1 MKWLLCIRPDSWV
14 HTLIPAPSLGSIGI
28 LAAMVWSAGSVWAQT
43 PVLNELM
50 ASNALAYFD
59 DFFEADDWVEI
70 YNPGGLLDLA
80 GYHISD
86 DPTNLTKYTF
96 PSSDPGSTFMTPG
109 DHVIIWL
116 DKDSVQGVMHANFR
130 LSAEDEGLWLTA
142 PDGITVLDSVV
153 YPPQQTDISYG
164 RSCDGCSDWVYF
176 NVPTPEA
183 TNAQTQV
190 PTAQLFINE
199 VLLENSFNLVDE
211 FQEADAWL
219 EIFNPNSFQ
228 VNLAGYTLQ
237 SDLGFSSTIPLDSPV
252 ETTIPADGFMLLWL
266 DGQPEQGG
274 HHTAALAS
282 GVNQTFAL
290 KGPDGIIS
298 DTYTAEVSF
307 ANISWGR
314 VSDGS
319 PNSMWFDTPTPG
331 VSNSLL
337 IIPPA
342 GWVINEMMS
351 QNLATVMDD
360 AGEFDDWVE
369 IHNPTNAP
377 LDLAGYYVSDK
388 LNNPTKWQ
396 VPSGVPDSTVIPA
409 GGYVLL
415 WADEQGSQG
424 WNHMNFKLSSAGEVV
439 VLRSPDGFSIADSL
453 HFGLI
458 DADVSL
464 ARLPNATGP
473 FTATTE
479 TTPGVCNDC
488 PTAIAATARGAYPAV
503 LWPTIAYPNASLFV
517 DAPGQLFNAAGQI
530 QFTSDVRGMC
540 TAPAGPGLYVY
551 HAADGRRGVL
561 VVSRN

>member
-1 MKWLLCIRPDSWV
+1 MKGSLRTSQASEMAQWIRKLSR
-14 HTLIPAPSLGSIGI
+14 SCLGVVV
-28 LAAMVWSAGSVWAQT
+28 AAAWSCGSACAQT

-50 ASNALAYFD
+50 ASNALAFFD

-70 YNPGGLLDLA
+70 YNPGGLLNLA

-86 DPTNLTKYTF
+86 DPADLTKYTI

-109 DHVIIWL
+109 DHVILWL
-116 DKDSVQGVMHANFR
+116 DKDSIQGVMHANFR
-130 LSAEDEGLWLTA
+130 LSSENEGIWLTA
-142 PDGITVLDSVV
+142 PDGITVLDSIV
-153 YPPQQTDISYG
+153 YPPQQTDISFG
-164 RSCDGCSDWVYF
+164 RSCDGCLDWVFF

-190 PTAQLFINE
+190 PTPQLFINE
-199 VLLENSFNLVDE
+199 VLLDNSYNLVDE

-219 EIFNPNSFQ
+219 EIYNPNPFQ

-237 SDLGFSSTIPLDSPV
+237 SDLGFASTLPMDSPV
-252 ETTIPADGFMLLWL
+252 ETTIAADGFLLLWL

-274 HHTAALAS
+274 HHTEEQAS
-282 GVNQTFAL
+282 SSGQTFAL
-290 KGPDGIIS
+290 KGPDGVTA

-314 VSDGS
+314 VSDGAPS
-319 PNSMWFDTPTPG
+319 STWFDIPTPG
-331 VSNSLL
+331 VSNNLL

-342 GWVINEMMS
+342 NWVINEVMT
-351 QNLATVMDD
+351 QNLATVPDD
-360 AGEFDDWVE
+360 VGEFDDWVE
-369 IHNPTNAP
+369 IHNPTNVP

-396 VPSGVPDSTVIPA
+396 VPSGVPDFTVIPP

-424 WNHMNFKLSSAGEVV
+424 WNHMNFKLSSLGEVV

-453 HFGLI
+453 HFGAI
-458 DADVSL
+458 NPDESL

-473 FTATTE
+473 FVITANP
-479 TTPGVCNDC
+479 TPGECNDC
-488 PTAIAATARGAYPAV
+488 PSFIQLEGVDVLLPV
-503 LWPTIAYPNASLFV
+503 LWPTVSFPRGSIHV
-517 DAPGQLFNAAGQI
+517 DCPGSLFNAAGSL
-530 QFTSDVRGMC
+530 QFTTNVAGTH
-540 TAPAGPGLYVY
+540 TAPTVPGLYVY
-551 HAADGRRGVL
+551 HARDGRRGVL